1 MKRALNAWT
10 VDSALS
16 MEETF
21 AAVAAAGFEG
31 IELNVDAEGK
41 SPHALT
47 MSTTAAD
54 YAAIRELSKE
64 GLP

>member
-41 SPHALT
+41 SPT
-47 MSTTAAD
+47 
-54 YAAIRELSKE
+54 
-64 GLP
+64 